1 MKSTTLPG
9 LLRQSKNLVHYYE
22 APNGLKTRQRVLGKA
37 RSKCK
42 VGSDEWFDLLA
53 ESYYNDVTSTT
64 AGGPLSKTEEDR
76 QAIVS
81 ALKEA
86 MAADLDDM
94 GDGIWDIFPE
104 ITIVWTGSIRD
115 VAPNNDDA
123 EGEDLI
129 ISSPY
134 LAIRLAGDYRI
145 KIPDR
150 AEREHGATSGI
161 DDDMTM
167 NKISRYF
174 DYPDGVGLDEYKP
187 GKISRFYL

>member
-1 MKSTTLPG
+1 
-9 LLRQSKNLVHYYE
+9 
-22 APNGLKTRQRVLGKA
+22 
-37 RSKCK
+37 
-42 VGSDEWFDLLA
+42 
-53 ESYYNDVTSTT
+53 
-64 AGGPLSKTEEDR
+64 
-76 QAIVS
+76 
-81 ALKEA
+81 

-104 ITIVWTGSIRD
+104 ITIVWTGNIRD

-123 EGEDLI
+123 EGEELI

-134 LAIRLAGDYRI
+134 LVMRDVLDDRVSTPIRLAGDYRI
-145 KIPDR
+145 EIPDR
-150 AEREHGATSGI
+150 AERKHGATSFI
-161 DDDMTM
+161 EDDMTT

>member
-1 MKSTTLPG
+1 M
-9 LLRQSKNLVHYYE
+9 
-22 APNGLKTRQRVLGKA
+22 
-37 RSKCK
+37 
-42 VGSDEWFDLLA
+42 
-53 ESYYNDVTSTT
+53 TSTT
-64 AGGPLSKTEEDR
+64 AGGRLSKSEEDR

-104 ITIVWTGSIRD
+104 ITIVWTGNIRD

-123 EGEDLI
+123 EGEELI

-134 LAIRLAGDYRI
+134 LVMRDVLDDRVSSPIRLAGDYRI
-145 KIPDR
+145 EIPDR
-150 AEREHGATSGI
+150 AERKHGATSGI
-161 DDDMTM
+161 DDDITT

-174 DYPDGVGLDEYKP
+174 DYPDGVGLDQYVTN
-187 GKISRFYL
+187 GVYRTNS